1 MHRALSCDGLI
12 PQVVEGTGPGRSAR
26 QCNLAELQALTAG
39 PLRSRPEGFDIVIEG
54 TNAEHSPAA
63 WMEAGATW
71 WLESLWSAVSD
82 PDAFEASM
90 TRITAGPPA
99 IA

>member
-1 MHRALSCDGLI
+1 M
-12 PQVVEGTGPGRSAR
+12 T
-26 QCNLAELQALTAG
+26 TAG
-39 PLRSRPEGFDIVIEG
+39 PLSALPPDYEIVIEG
-54 TNAEHSPAA
+54 EVAGHSPAA

-82 PDAFEASM
+82 PDAFEATM
-90 TRITAGPPA
+90 TRISAGPPA